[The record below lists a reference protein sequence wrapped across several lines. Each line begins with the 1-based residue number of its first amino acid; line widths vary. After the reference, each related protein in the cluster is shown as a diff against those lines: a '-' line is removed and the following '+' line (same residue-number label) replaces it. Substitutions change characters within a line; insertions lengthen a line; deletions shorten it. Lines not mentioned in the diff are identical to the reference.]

1 MKAKV
6 RVTRIVAERASGE
19 GRAIGHH
26 LPRGVTRS
34 LTYESARPRRKVAPC
49 DEVHVCEMTPR
60 AGDSEETPPV
70 HTGGLRSPYVLF
82 ARCRAQPCHPRARAP
97 SHVSC
102 AAPSQYGPTL
112 RGC

>member
-34 LTYESARPRRKVAPC
+34 LTYESARRCHKAAPC

-60 AGDSEETPPV
+60 LGAQKRHHPFTRVGYGRPMSSLLDAVRSLASPV
-70 HTGGLRSPYVLF
+70 LG
-82 ARCRAQPCHPRARAP
+82 PRRT
-97 SHVSC
+97 S
-102 AAPSQYGPTL
+102 
-112 RGC
+112 